1 MHKVFPPTD
10 KRDIFIYIMLP
21 GKDPEISE
29 EPGTC
34 ESGMDGEGI
43 QKTSF
48 SLFFEQNVSK
58 IGWGGGGIG
67 PSPNNQCQVVSPFRL
82 VV

>member
-1 MHKVFPPTD
+1 
-10 KRDIFIYIMLP
+10 MLP
-21 GKDPEISE
+21 GTDPEISE
-29 EPGTC
+29 GPGTC
-34 ESGMDGEGI
+34 ESGMDEEGI

-58 IGWGGGGIG
+58 IGWGGGGGGIG